1 MFGRNAQNT
10 FGLYL
15 CILFDEYL
23 RGKNEIFVMLWG
35 FFCFLSILVFL
46 NLKNFCKDLQ

>member
-35 FFCFLSILVFL
+35 FFLLSFHSGFLEFEEFL
-46 NLKNFCKDLQ
+46 